1 MKTSIQIIQGL
12 SIEIAYDRD
21 VIVDAIA
28 TAICAV
34 TQAAAT
40 AITNKV
46 LDDCETVVEWGRQAR
61 QAINKGA
68 VSAHRQISATATEA
82 AEATQAKVAEVTEE
96 IIDMATAAATETAE
110 RAKQAV
116 DQVVTQPIQRFVA
129 GRWQAHSQALD
140 RLRTRVQRYTAPAH
154 KVVAIPVLAMAIEA
168 KESVQ

>member
-61 QAINKGA
+61 QAIN
-68 VSAHRQISATATEA
+68 ATATEA

-129 GRWQAHSQALD
+129 GRWQAHSQALNY
-140 RLRTRVQRYTAPAH
+140 LRTRVQRYTAPAH